1 MQFMTYYTM
10 DKLQGGSCPEAL
22 LQIRLTVMKEGILH
36 LITMEEVKK
45 EVGTRSGL
53 SAYLH

>member
-1 MQFMTYYTM
+1 MTYYTM